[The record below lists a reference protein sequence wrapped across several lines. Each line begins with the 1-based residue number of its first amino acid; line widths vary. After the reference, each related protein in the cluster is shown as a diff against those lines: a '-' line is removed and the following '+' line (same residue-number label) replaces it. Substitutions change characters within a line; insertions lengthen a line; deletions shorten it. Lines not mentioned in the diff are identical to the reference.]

1 MTVRGLRRS
10 RFARPFI
17 VVMVSLLI
25 RSTVVRANDVI
36 PPLPAPVRTPIVGF
50 IDTHL
55 HQFANLGFGGL
66 EVFGSPMDP
75 ALDPNAPI
83 EDARAR
89 ALPDSDFIYV
99 PVAEASDYLG
109 IGGGAVGGPLLPC
122 PDGSGT
128 CVRITIHG
136 PSGGDDLLNQLI
148 PNGSPSHG
156 TMGYPD
162 MNGWPAFD
170 VLTAQQAYWEWL
182 KRAHKHGLKMIVM
195 LAVNNSVLCQLA
207 VHRGSY
213 GCGDDGA
220 VNRQIQGAKDLE
232 DYIDARAGGPGQGF
246 YRIVYNSEEAR
257 TAIDNGKL
265 AVVLGTEVD
274 TAWGCEPGAI
284 FCNDLYIQGQVQN
297 YYNAGIR
304 VVYPVHLMDN
314 RFGGTAV
321 YNGLFELANYIET
334 GEFFD
339 IVACGSPIQW
349 RSDIRETISDLKV
362 AVDALIVAA
371 IATLGAALPALDSAM
386 QGFMAL
392 FPLMGLMSPLL
403 AGIGIGAS
411 LIPFSGIVF
420 FAIAAAFIIEAP
432 GAVGDPTDGNC
443 NNRGLTG
450 AGETLINA
458 LMDSKMIIDV
468 DHASRKMFDEV
479 LDIAEA
485 RGYAGI
491 VTGHTGLLGAT
502 LTRDEITDMGHTFHA
517 SDSGRNEGNKS
528 GSQLERIVNLG
539 GFVSLGMNGGGR
551 LQTRDFSASDGV
563 AFNCGRSS
571 QAFAQQYLFATENLG
586 LTAVGI
592 GSDINGFAGSVAPRY
607 GSKAC
612 QGDFPGSYDPSS
624 LSGRINYASATDYY
638 GDPIGQYSFG
648 NQTWD
653 FNTDGFAHAGLYP
666 DFIADLRAI
675 NLSNADL
682 APLFN
687 GAEAYVRM
695 WEKIDDDDAP
705 TWRCGT
711 VGEDWHAEDVSVPCL
726 SYDFGYGLANAADAN
741 FLLSTNL
748 PNGTETGNA
757 STGTHASICDAAPSA
772 HCTGVIPAI
781 TGINVDKKD
790 PTVTVTTP
798 AAGTPAYLLNE
809 AVTANYGC
817 VDGGSGVDEC
827 AGPVASGAAVDTT
840 AVGTHAFTVTGSDNV
855 GHVVNVA
862 HPYNVTFKIC
872 VFYDQTKAHQAG
884 STVPVKIAVCDV
896 NDVNVSLPSIVLTAT
911 GVTLL
916 STNAPGP
923 LEDAGDAN
931 PDNDFR
937 FVQNAYVFN
946 LKTTGLSTGTYG
958 LTFTATGDPLPH
970 TVQFQVK

>member
-1 MTVRGLRRS
+1 
-10 RFARPFI
+10 
-17 VVMVSLLI
+17 
-25 RSTVVRANDVI
+25 
-36 PPLPAPVRTPIVGF
+36 VGF

-75 ALDPNAPI
+75 ALDPNAPLHP
-83 EDARAR
+83 DARTR
-89 ALPDSDFIYV
+89 ALPNSDFVYV
-99 PVAEASDYLG
+99 PVAQAADYVG
-109 IGGGAVGGPLLPC
+109 IGGIPAGGPVVSC
-122 PDGSGT
+122 PDGPGD
-128 CVRITIHG
+128 CVKITVHG
-136 PSGGDDLLNQLI
+136 PGGSNDLLNQLI

-156 TMGYPD
+156 TIGYPD

-182 KRAHKHGLKMIVM
+182 KRAHEHGLKMIVM

-207 VHRGSY
+207 LHRASY

-220 VNRQIQGAKDLE
+220 VTRQIKGAKDLE
-232 DYIDARAGGPGQGF
+232 EYIDARAGGPGQGF
-246 YRIVYNSEEAR
+246 YRIVYDSEEAR
-257 TAIDNGKL
+257 TAIQAGKM

-274 TAWGCEPGAI
+274 TAWGCEPGTASCDDPFI
-284 FCNDLYIQGQVQN
+284 EARVQD
-297 YYNAGIR
+297 YYDAGIR

-321 YNGLFELANYIET
+321 YNGLFELANKIET
-334 GEFFD
+334 GSYFD
-339 IVACGSPIQW
+339 IVACGSPIEW
-349 RSDIRETISDLKV
+349 RSDIRDTISDLKV
-362 AVDALIVAA
+362 AVDALIVTA
-371 IATLGAALPALDSAM
+371 IATLGAALPALDLAM
-386 QGFMAL
+386 QGFMAA

-420 FAIAAAFIIEAP
+420 FAIAAAFIIDAP
-432 GAVGDPTDGNC
+432 GAVGEDHEGNC

-458 LMDSKMIIDV
+458 LMDHKMIIDV
-468 DHASRKMFDEV
+468 DHTSRKMFDEV
-479 LDIAEA
+479 LGIAEA
-485 RGYAGI
+485 RGYPGI

-502 LTRDEITDMGHTFHA
+502 LTRSEITGMGHTFHA

-528 GSQLERIVNLG
+528 GAQLERILDLG

-551 LQTRDFSASDGV
+551 LQTRDFSSSDGV

-571 QAFAQQYLFATENLG
+571 QAFAQQYLYATQTLG
-586 LTAVGI
+586 ITAVGI

-612 QGDFPGSYDPSS
+612 KGDFPGGYDPSS
-624 LSGRINYASATDYY
+624 PTGRINYATATDYFGAPLGKY
-638 GDPIGQYSFG
+638 TFG

-653 FNTDGFAHAGLYP
+653 FNTDGFAHAGLFP
-666 DFIADLRAI
+666 DFIADLKAI
-675 NLSNADL
+675 NLSHADL

-687 GAEAYVRM
+687 GVEAYVRM

-711 VGEDWHAEDVSVPCL
+711 VGEDWHADDVTVPCL
-726 SYDFGYGLANAADAN
+726 SYDFGYGLANAGDAN
-741 FLLSTNL
+741 FLLGTSL
-748 PNGTETGNA
+748 PDGEETGNA
-757 STGTHASICDAAPSA
+757 STGTHATICDSAPSA

-790 PTVTVTTP
+790 PAVTVTTP

-809 AVTANYGC
+809 TVEADYGC
-817 VDGGSGVDEC
+817 VDGGSGVDDC
-827 AGPVASGAAVDTT
+827 LGPVATDAAIDTAT
-840 AVGTHAFTVTGSDNV
+840 VGTHAFTVTGSDNV

-872 VFYDQTKAHQAG
+872 VFYDQTKAHKAG
-884 STVPVKIAVCDV
+884 STVPIKIAVCDV
-896 NDVNVSLPSIVLTAT
+896 NDVNVSSPAIVLTAT

-916 STNAPGP
+916 STSAPGP
-923 LEDAGDAN
+923 LEDAGNAN
-931 PDNDFR
+931 PDNEFR
-937 FVQNAYVFN
+937 FVSDSYVFN
-946 LKTTGLSTGTYG
+946 LKTTGLATGTYA
-958 LTFTATGDPLPH
+958 LTFTATGDPLSH
-970 TVQFQVK
+970 QVQFQVR

>member
-1 MTVRGLRRS
+1 V
-10 RFARPFI
+10 
-17 VVMVSLLI
+17 
-25 RSTVVRANDVI
+25 
-36 PPLPAPVRTPIVGF
+36 IVGF

-66 EVFGSPMDP
+66 EVFGSPVDP
-75 ALDPNAPI
+75 SLDANVPLV
-83 EDARAR
+83 DARAR

-99 PVAEASDYLG
+99 PVAQAADYVG
-109 IGGGAVGGPLLPC
+109 IGGAAAGGPVVTC
-122 PDGSGT
+122 PGGSGD
-128 CVRITIHG
+128 CVKITVHG
-136 PSGGDDLLNQLI
+136 PSGSNDLLNQLI

-207 VHRGSY
+207 LHRASY
-213 GCGDDGA
+213 GCGDDAA
-220 VNRQIQGAKDLE
+220 VDRQIQGAKDLE
-232 DYIDARAGGPGQGF
+232 TYIDQRAAAVGEEGF
-246 YRIVYNSEEAR
+246 YKIVYSSEEAR
-257 TAIDNGKL
+257 TAIEDGKL

-274 TAWGCEPGAI
+274 TAWGCEPGTATCDDP
-284 FCNDLYIQGQVQN
+284 FIQARVQD
-297 YYNAGIR
+297 YYEAGIR

-321 YNGLFELANYIET
+321 YNGLFELANKIET
-334 GEFFD
+334 GAYFN
-339 IVACGSPIQW
+339 IVACGSPIEW
-349 RSDIRETISDLKV
+349 RSDIRDTISTLKV
-362 AVDALIVAA
+362 AVDALIIAA
-371 IATLGAALPALDSAM
+371 IATLGAALPALDLAM
-386 QGFMAL
+386 QGFMAA

-411 LIPFSGIVF
+411 LVPFSGIVF
-420 FAIAAAFIIEAP
+420 FAIAAAFIIDAP

-443 NNRGLTG
+443 NNRGLTE
-450 AGETLINA
+450 AGETLIRA
-458 LMDSKMIIDV
+458 LMDHKMIIDV
-468 DHASRKMFDEV
+468 DHTSRKMFDDI
-479 LDIAEA
+479 LNIAED

-502 LTRDEITDMGHTFHA
+502 LTRGEITGMGHTFHA

-528 GSQLERIVNLG
+528 GAQLDRILDLG

-551 LQTRDFSASDGV
+551 LHTRDFSSSDGV

-571 QAFAQQYLFATENLG
+571 QAFAQQYLFATQTLG

-612 QGDFPGSYDPSS
+612 KGDFPGGYDPSS
-624 LSGRINYASATDYY
+624 LAGRIDYGTARDY
-638 GDPIGQYSFG
+638 FNEPLGKYTFG

-653 FNTDGFAHAGLYP
+653 FNTDGFAHAGLFP

-675 NLSNADL
+675 NLSHADL

-687 GAEAYVRM
+687 GVEAYVRM

-711 VGEDWHAEDVSVPCL
+711 VGEDWHADDVTVPCL
-726 SYDFGYGLANAADAN
+726 SYDFGYGLANAAHAN
-741 FLLSTNL
+741 FSLSTNL
-748 PNGTETGNA
+748 PNGEETGNA
-757 STGTHASICDAAPSA
+757 FTGTHATICDAAPSA

-781 TGINVDKKD
+781 SGINVDKKD

-798 AAGTPAYLLNE
+798 AAGTPAYIINQ

-817 VDGGSGVDEC
+817 VDGGSGVDDC
-827 AGPVASGAAVDTT
+827 IGTAASGAAVNTA
-840 AVGTHAFTVTGSDNV
+840 AVGTHAFNVTGSDNV

-862 HPYNVTFKIC
+862 RPYTVSFKIC
-872 VFYDQTKAHQAG
+872 VFYDQTKAHKSG
-884 STVPVKIAVCDV
+884 SAVPIKLTVCDA
-896 NDVNVSLPSIVLTAT
+896 NDVNLSSSSIVLAAT
-911 GVTLL
+911 GVTLV
-916 STNAPGP
+916 STSAPGP
-923 LEDAGDAN
+923 LEDAGNAN
-931 PDNDFR
+931 PDHEFR
-937 FVQNAYVFN
+937 FVSDSYIFN
-946 LKTTGLSTGTYG
+946 LKTTGLSTGTYA
-958 LTFTATGDPLPH
+958 LTFTATGDPIPH
-970 TVQFQVK
+970 QVQFQVR